1 VPGYQEF
8 RVGPRL
14 ARYVSCTWSGGARE
28 TGDAEPVL
36 PDACMDI
43 MWDGLRLFV
52 AGPDT
57 GPSADSHAGSFIV
70 GLRFRPGMGPL
81 FLGPPAVALRDARV
95 DLEQLW
101 PGDAMALAE
110 RLCAAPS
117 PRVARAILADAV
129 AGRVPSVEAPDRV
142 VEFAARAWR
151 ADPAAVRTSSLAGQA
166 GLSERQLYRRFVD
179 AVGYGPKY
187 LQRVLRFQA
196 FLALSAAPGLSLA
209 DVAYRCGFADQ
220 AHLTRETAALSGLT
234 PVQLRVPR
242 SRDGRNLQDLACG

>member
-8 RVGPRL
+8 RADSRL
-14 ARYVSCTWSGGARE
+14 ARYVSCTWSGGVRGP
-28 TGDAEPVL
+28 GDAEPVL
-36 PDACMDI
+36 PDGCMDI

-57 GPSADSHAGSFIV
+57 SPKADDHAGSFIV

-95 DLEQLW
+95 DLDQLW
-101 PGDAMALAE
+101 RDAPALAD
-110 RLCAAPS
+110 RLAAAPS
-117 PRVARAILADAV
+117 ARAARAILADAV
-129 AGRVPSVEAPDRV
+129 AARLPANEAPDPV

-151 ADPAAVRTSSLAGQA
+151 ADPAAVRTSSLAAHA

-187 LQRVLRFQA
+187 LHRVLRFQA
-196 FLALSAAPGLSLA
+196 FLALSQVPRLSLA

-220 AHLTRETAALSGLT
+220 AHLTRETAALSGRT
-234 PVQLRVPR
+234 PVQLRAPR
-242 SRDGRNLQDLACG
+242 SRDGRNLQDLR